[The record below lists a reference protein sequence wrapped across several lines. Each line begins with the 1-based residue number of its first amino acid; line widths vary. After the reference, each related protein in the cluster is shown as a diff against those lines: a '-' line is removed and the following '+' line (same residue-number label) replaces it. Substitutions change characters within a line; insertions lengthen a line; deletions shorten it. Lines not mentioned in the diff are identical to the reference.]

1 MSKKQLIIIL
11 AVIFSIFIT
20 AFIFVMCNRKPKAPP
35 IVPDKYAADNYEGY
49 HPPTEP
55 TTQATDESGNA
66 VIESYTYMTTT
77 YNGLNY
83 LTAEQKVDAVKI
95 NLFELITASASNYY
109 KRSPIVSVDILSTS
123 DNETTYVTV
132 HYEDGTDAD
141 FVVSYDCYTMHDYMR
156 CVDAEYNDYI
166 NSGANGG

>member
-55 TTQATDESGNA
+55 TTQATDESGNSG
-66 VIESYTYMTTT
+66 SYVYG
-77 YNGLNY
+77 NN
-83 LTAEQKVDAVKI
+83 A
-95 NLFELITASASNYY
+95 
-109 KRSPIVSVDILSTS
+109 
-123 DNETTYVTV
+123 
-132 HYEDGTDAD
+132 
-141 FVVSYDCYTMHDYMR
+141 YDSQTR
-156 CVDAEYNDYI
+156 TPE
-166 NSGANGG
+166 